1 MIDLIFASIMGT
13 VGNILAFFIVLII
26 VGGLILLPF
35 ALNGGWVLA
44 LVLYPYLIGIV
55 ISAWMQA
62 KDEKEKENNK
72 KENG

>member
-1 MIDLIFASIMGT
+1 MIDLIFASIMET